1 MEPRSNSRERGEL
14 DDLTR
19 FIHLGLTFLG
29 ILAYLTGLFAGDYKR
44 AYHLGFSVHKWLGI
58 SLSFFMFCRLW
69 LGFYGSREAQF
80 SQWVPYTRER
90 VSMVLEDLVNL
101 LRLKLP
107 DRAVHQGLAG
117 VVQTFGLA
125 VFSWMALT
133 GTLMFIF
140 LEPGRRPGGALHF
153 IKELHEA
160 GLWLIPI
167 FLGIHVGAV
176 TLHALAGDDLWRQAF
191 FLKKKQGS

>member
-14 DDLTR
+14 DNLTR

-44 AYHLGFSVHKWLGI
+44 AYHLGFSVHKWLGL

-69 LGFYGSREAQF
+69 LGFYGSRGAQF

-90 VSMVLEDLVNL
+90 VLMVLEDLANL

-107 DRAVHQGLAG
+107 HRAVHQGLAG

-133 GTLMFIF
+133 GTLMFLF
-140 LEPGRRPGGALHF
+140 LEPGHKARGALHAL
-153 IKELHEA
+153 KELHEG
-160 GLWLIPI
+160 GLWLVLI
-167 FLGIHVGAV
+167 FLGLHVGAV
-176 TLHALAGDDLWRQAF
+176 TLHALAGDHLWKRTF
-191 FLKKKQGS
+191 FLEK